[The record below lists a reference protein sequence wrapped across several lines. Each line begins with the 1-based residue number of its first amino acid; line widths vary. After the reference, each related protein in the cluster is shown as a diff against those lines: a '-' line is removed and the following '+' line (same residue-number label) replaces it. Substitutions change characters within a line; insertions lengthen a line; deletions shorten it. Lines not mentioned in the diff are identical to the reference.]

1 MNSLK
6 KYIRKNG
13 LNRHPK
19 AKLLALGGVL
29 FSFGLVTSVAV
40 TYAWYTI
47 NIMTSI
53 DSLNMRI
60 TSEPYEDFALRI
72 ELENSLGRLTPENRP
87 DGYTLD
93 DMEYDRDIGLNDVS
107 GMFEEDW
114 LKGANY
120 KTVLP
125 EFKRNYGAVASS
137 PDRSSKATQ
146 GYLQTVLWLKATE
159 DCEIYLAPGD
169 VVTPNKEKNEETARI
184 KGRDVNKLMD
194 VTNAVRLSFFSEDE
208 SSEDGY
214 RYIIANP
221 GESEVTYYGG
231 LLDMNGDGYYD
242 YVDGKEILYGQYNTS
257 AALNYEQGNGDPE
270 PYAESLR
277 DTFHANHYPGISHL
291 KYEEDDPN
299 LAIAKEKSVKLA
311 TLQYDENEPLRPLES
326 ICKLKKNE
334 EKRLVLSVYCEGWDR
349 HMTDAIESAAFNID
363 ISFLALI
370 KG

>member
-1 MNSLK
+1 MKFLK
-6 KYIRKNG
+6 SYIRRNG

-29 FSFGLVTSVAV
+29 FTLGMVTSVAV

-47 NIMTSI
+47 NVMLSI
-53 DSLNMRI
+53 DNLNVRI
-60 TSEPYEDFALRI
+60 TSEPYKDFALRI
-72 ELENSLGRLTPENRP
+72 ELENSLGRVTPEDRP

-93 DMEYDRDIGLNDVS
+93 DMEYDRDVGLNDVS
-107 GMFEEDW
+107 GMFQDDW

-120 KTVLP
+120 KEVLP
-125 EFKRNYGAVASS
+125 QFKRSYGAYPSA
-137 PDRSSKATQ
+137 PERSTVATQ

-169 VVTPNKEKNEETARI
+169 VVKPNEEKNRETANA
-184 KGRDVNKLMD
+184 KGKDFDKLMN

-208 SSEDGY
+208 ESESGY
-214 RYIIANP
+214 RYLIANP

-242 YVDGKEILYGQYNTS
+242 YVDGKEVLYGQYNTNAKLS
-257 AALNYEQGNGDPE
+257 YQNDAGDSE
-270 PYAESLR
+270 PYEASLR

-291 KYEEDDPN
+291 TFDEDDPN
-299 LAIAKEKSVKLA
+299 LAIAKEQSVKLA

-326 ICKLKKNE
+326 ICKLHKGV
-334 EKRLVLSVYCEGWDR
+334 EKRLVLSIYCEGWDR

-363 ISFLALI
+363 ISFIALI
-370 KG
+370 KS